1 MIIRRSL
8 MALAIGAVAAFAL
21 AQNADKNTA
30 GPTKND
36 YRLRVVEPVEGAT
49 VSGSS
54 FQVVV
59 NLNPPPQLGDSQK
72 RDVNSMPRPRVDV
85 FVDDENKGT
94 LADTSNVLAIESVPA
109 GAHKLVV
116 VAKNLSGEIIDRK
129 EINFQVETGATVAT
143 SRETSKAPAPMSSDT
158 DRSSTM
164 TAPAPAPPP
173 APAPN
178 PDRSTTIEQNRS
190 TYSAPPAPA
199 PPVASSRNTA
209 SAPEPK
215 TLPATASYDPLLA
228 VGGLALLATGLA
240 LHRRS

>member
-21 AQNADKNTA
+21 SQNADKNTSA
-30 GPTKND
+30 PTKND
-36 YRLRVVEPVEGAT
+36 YRLRVVEPAEGAT

-59 NLNPPPQLGDSQK
+59 DLNPPPQLGDNQK

-85 FVDDENKGT
+85 FVDNENKGT
-94 LADTSNVLAIESVPA
+94 LEDTSNVLSIQSVA
-109 GAHKLVV
+109 TGAHKLVV

-129 EINFQVETGATVAT
+129 EVNFQVETASTAAT
-143 SRETSKAPAPMSSDT
+143 SRSTSAPAPMNT
-158 DRSSTM
+158 DRETERSHEVV
-164 TAPAPAPPP
+164 APPPPP
-173 APAPN
+173 APAPE
-178 PDRSTTIEQNRS
+178 RSTAYTAPAPERPAPG

-199 PPVASSRNTA
+199 PESN
-209 SAPEPK
+209 